1 MIRVLVADDQA
12 MVRGALATVLDLEPD
27 IEVVARAETGA
38 RALELAREVRP
49 DVALLDVRMPGGD
62 GIEVCAELTRALPDC
77 RVLMC
82 TTFGRPGYLTRALR
96 AGAGGFVVKD
106 ASPED
111 LVDAVRRVHR
121 GLRVVDP
128 DLAVASLT
136 HGTSPLTPRER
147 EVLAAV
153 LNGGDD
159 VAALARSLGMS
170 QGTLRNHLSSAIGK
184 TGTRT
189 RAEAAR
195 VAEEHGWL

>member
-27 IEVVARAETGA
+27 IEVVARVGDGAGALAEA
-38 RALELAREVRP
+38 RRTLP

-62 GIEVCAELTRALPDC
+62 GIEVCAELVRTLPGC

-153 LNGGDD
+153 LHGGDD
-159 VAALARSLGMS
+159 VASLAGSLGMS